1 MSRLRKVA
9 NYNVVY
15 DAFKDA
21 QVQEKFNAEVKRIK
35 EDVLDDII
43 GDESAERLLDN
54 IIDRATDADGKGY
67 DIVVDYV
74 TNNKISED
82 QLPSE
87 QEIID
92 ILTEKVEE
100 IVNVDDIQEA
110 IDEMK
115 DINDSGIERE
125 YWDSRF

>member
-15 DAFKDA
+15 DAFKDE

-35 EDVLDDII
+35 DDVLDDII
-43 GDESAERLLDN
+43 GDESAERILDK
-54 IIDRATDADGKGY
+54 IIDKVIDVDGKGY